1 MITLCTQDRRI
12 WTDTH
17 DMRGSSPMTSE
28 SDRADAF
35 AAVAAL
41 LWDER
46 EALEQLLFKLV
57 EEQLI
62 LVSGSTRWLNRA
74 DAEVRTAV
82 TSLRAS
88 EVLRAAEVDAL
99 ARRLE
104 LPAET
109 TLVELAEKA
118 PEPWPLV
125 LSEHRGALR
134 GLVLEIDAV
143 AAENRRLLVASAHA
157 VSETLAGL
165 HLSPEN
171 YEALGSTEPAYPRP
185 YLLDE

>member
-1 MITLCTQDRRI
+1 
-12 WTDTH
+12 
-17 DMRGSSPMTSE
+17 MTSE

-74 DAEVRTAV
+74 DAEVRVSVTA
-82 TSLRAS
+82 LRAS
-88 EVLRAAEVDAL
+88 EVMRAAEVDGL
-99 ARRLE
+99 ARRLD
-104 LPAET
+104 LPVET
-109 TLVELAEKA
+109 TLGELADRA

-125 LSEHRGALR
+125 LIEHRDALR
-134 GLVLEIDAV
+134 ELVVQIDAV
-143 AAENRRLLVASAHA
+143 AAENRRLLVASAHT

-165 HLSPEN
+165 HLSSQS
-171 YEALGSTEPAYPRP
+171 YESLGSASAGYPH
-185 YLLDE
+185 LVDE

>member
-1 MITLCTQDRRI
+1 
-12 WTDTH
+12 
-17 DMRGSSPMTSE
+17 MTSE

-74 DAEVRTAV
+74 DAEVRASVTA
-82 TSLRAS
+82 LRAS
-88 EVLRAAEVDAL
+88 EVMRAAEVDGL
-99 ARRLE
+99 SRRLD
-104 LPAET
+104 LPVET
-109 TLVELAEKA
+109 TLGELAEQA

-125 LSEHRGALR
+125 LIEHRDALR
-134 GLVLEIDAV
+134 ELVVQIDAV

-165 HLSPEN
+165 HLSSQT
-171 YEALGSTEPAYPRP
+171 YESLGSASSGYPH
-185 YLLDE
+185 LVDE